1 MGYKEHLKEQ
11 QNQRK
16 AAGKKSAVARAE
28 RAAERRPFVK
38 TAFEQLTPLQQM
50 EPNSAYSM
58 RDLQAAYDR
67 LLIEAGFDPKT
78 LTGPPFK
85 VSRETLRSDLKRLGI
100 RSWLRS
106 K

>member
-1 MGYKEHLKEQ
+1 LGYKEHLKEQ

-16 AAGKKSAVARAE
+16 AAGKKSAVSRAK
-28 RAAERRPFVK
+28 RAAERRLFVK
-38 TAFEQLTPLQQM
+38 RAFGQLTSLQQM
-50 EPNSAYSM
+50 EPNSARSM
-58 RDLQAAYDR
+58 RELQAAYGR
-67 LLIEAGFDPKT
+67 QLIEAGFDPKT

-85 VSRETLRSDLKRLGI
+85 VGRETLRSDLKRLGI

>member
-1 MGYKEHLKEQ
+1 LGYKEHLKEQ

-28 RAAERRPFVK
+28 RAAERRRFVK
-38 TAFEQLTPLQQM
+38 IAFFNRLTSLERM
-50 EPNSAYSM
+50 YPNSANSM
-58 RDLQAAYDR
+58 RRLQAAYGR
-67 LLIEAGFDPKT
+67 QLIEAGFDP
-78 LTGPPFK
+78 TGPPFK

-106 K
+106 NK